1 MGIEEQV
8 NSFDRV
14 TLQDMVRQMY
24 PVRMGLQELFFR
36 KQYTPVTTKYV
47 EYHIKKGSQAVSD
60 YVRRG
65 GESLKIGSD
74 GYDKIIQE
82 PPQIFNHITTE
93 SADFFK
99 SQYGYH
105 PYSSVT
111 PKSQQRQKLAEDL
124 IKLKEIQQRNILLQC
139 SQALTTGKTTLAFDD
154 GSNKVIDWKI
164 PATQKLTAG
173 ITWDND
179 TTADPDSNILAL
191 AEIVR
196 KQAGVQRIVVVMNEK
211 TKIDYLNCSK
221 VQQKRDLL
229 RYDMGSID
237 VTNREAQSGLRR
249 IGTVEDIVIYTFNEI
264 YFKDGVQQSYIPDNK
279 VIVASPDGT
288 SGIHYAGLDV
298 MTETESGII
307 AAQEIAYMYKNMKNE
322 VMELRYKSAP
332 LVSMTQADCFSILT
346 TQ

>member
-14 TLQDMVRQMY
+14 TIQDMVRQMY

-74 GYDKIIQE
+74 GYNKVIQT
-82 PPQIFNHITTE
+82 PPLIFNHITTE
-93 SADFFK
+93 SVDFFK
-99 SQYGYH
+99 SQFGYN

-111 PKSQQRQKLAEDL
+111 PQTQQRQKLAEDL
-124 IKLKEIQQRNILLQC
+124 AKLKEIQQRNILLQC
-139 SQALTTGKTTLAFDD
+139 SQALTTGITTLDYGD
-154 GSNKVIDWKI
+154 STDTIDWDV
-164 PATQKLTAG
+164 PVTQKLTAG

-179 TTADPDSNILAL
+179 TTADPDGDILGL

-196 KQAGVQRIVVVMNEK
+196 KQSGMQRIIIVMNEK

-249 IGTVEDIVIYTFNEI
+249 IGTVEDIIIYTFNEI

-288 SGIHYAGLDV
+288 TGIHYAGLDI

-307 AAQEIAYMYKNMKNE
+307 AAQETAYMYKNMKNE

-332 LVSMTQADCFSILT
+332 LVAMTEADCFGILT
-346 TQ
+346 TA